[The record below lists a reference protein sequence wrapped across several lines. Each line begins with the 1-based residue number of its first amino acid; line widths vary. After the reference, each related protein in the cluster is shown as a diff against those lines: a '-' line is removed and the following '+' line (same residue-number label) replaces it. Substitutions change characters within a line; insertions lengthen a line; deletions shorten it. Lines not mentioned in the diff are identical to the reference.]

1 LFEASNITVL
11 TVGLGV
17 YGNANPGNAIEGEL
31 ITTVVEEALISP
43 TKLNAP
49 LILVEPVIVWSPTN
63 IFEPVVANTED
74 AVPFNNLEFK
84 AKDAVIANE
93 LLNAYDALVAFI
105 ANEAVTAWDDDAA
118 QEDVPINDPVKDPVN
133 EVTIK
138 LPVISYEPV
147 NNLELV
153 QTEPDLI
160 NKSPYEEEVVL
171 SNTSCNSP
179 NSYPLSTL
187 T

>member
-93 LLNAYDALVAFI
+93 LLSAYDALIAFN
-105 ANEAVTAWDDDAA
+105 ANDDDIACEADIA
-118 QEDVPINDPVKDPVN
+118 QEPVPNNDPVNDPVN
-133 EVTIK
+133 EEAVIRVEIIEPVT
-138 LPVISYEPV
+138 LREPVICAEPV
-147 NNLELV
+147 
-153 QTEPDLI
+153 
-160 NKSPYEEEVVL
+160 
-171 SNTSCNSP
+171 
-179 NSYPLSTL
+179 
-187 T
+187 